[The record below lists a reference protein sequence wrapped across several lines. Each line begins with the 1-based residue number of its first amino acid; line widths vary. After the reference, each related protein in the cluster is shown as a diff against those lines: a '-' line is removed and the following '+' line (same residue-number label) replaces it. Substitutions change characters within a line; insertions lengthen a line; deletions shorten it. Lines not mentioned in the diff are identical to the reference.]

1 MGYSIFAGNKFEAM
15 AFFRFIL
22 IVILAGWLIQFLFRL
37 IGPPLL
43 NKWLKK
49 RFSHFQEKHPDDGAR
64 KKEGEVTI
72 NVNSKQNKKVDSNE
86 GDYVDFEE
94 IE

>member
-1 MGYSIFAGNKFEAM
+1 M
-15 AFFRFIL
+15 ALLRFIL
-22 IVILAGWLIQFLFRL
+22 IVLLAGWLIQFLFRL
-37 IGPPLL
+37 IGPQLL
-43 NKWLKK
+43 DRWLRK
-49 RFSHFQEKHPDDGAR
+49 RFSHFQEKQSYEGAK

-72 NVNSKQNKKVDSNE
+72 NVKPKQNKKVDSND